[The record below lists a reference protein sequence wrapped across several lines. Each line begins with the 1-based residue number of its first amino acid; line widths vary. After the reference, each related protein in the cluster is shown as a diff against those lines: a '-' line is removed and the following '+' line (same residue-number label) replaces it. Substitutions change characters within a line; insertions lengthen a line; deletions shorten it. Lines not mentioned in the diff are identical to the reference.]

1 MSSTERLPRTLTLM
15 PTYACTASCRHCGTL
30 SHPNARH
37 RLDLDTVLVAIRE
50 AHELGFANVVFTG
63 GEATLEW
70 PNLLEGISCA
80 HALRMPVRLVT
91 NAHWATSPE
100 VAAGRLAELRDAGLS
115 EINFSTGD
123 EHARFVP
130 VDAVVTASL
139 ASVRLG
145 FAPFIMVE
153 LREERRVTKSVVL
166 ALLQASSQGQDEL
179 ARIRIEESPWM
190 PLSPS
195 KVAQYPE
202 GVAVDSK
209 NLARQRGCD
218 NVLQTFVVQADG
230 RIGACCG
237 LGMRLIPEL
246 QVEHAVGVGF
256 LARAIERAG
265 AGTNPGLGR
274 RTRSH
279 DHVGGPVRAQVPGVH
294 PPLPGRQGP
303 AGHRRAFPGGAADGD
318 PGKVAG

>member
-1 MSSTERLPRTLTLM
+1 
-15 PTYACTASCRHCGTL
+15 
-30 SHPNARH
+30 
-37 RLDLDTVLVAIRE
+37 
-50 AHELGFANVVFTG
+50 
-63 GEATLEW
+63 
-70 PNLLEGISCA
+70 
-80 HALRMPVRLVT
+80 MPVRLVT

-265 AGTNPGLGR
+265 NDFLKLWIHHQGPERILAWAAERDPTITWEGQYGHKCQACIRLYRDDKVR
-274 RTRSH
+274 RVIAEHFQEALPTVIQEKWLDEQELPSLLDDGAPTATRSG
-279 DHVGGPVRAQVPGVH
+279 DGARCVPC
-294 PPLPGRQGP
+294 R
-303 AGHRRAFPGGAADGD
+303 
-318 PGKVAG
+318 